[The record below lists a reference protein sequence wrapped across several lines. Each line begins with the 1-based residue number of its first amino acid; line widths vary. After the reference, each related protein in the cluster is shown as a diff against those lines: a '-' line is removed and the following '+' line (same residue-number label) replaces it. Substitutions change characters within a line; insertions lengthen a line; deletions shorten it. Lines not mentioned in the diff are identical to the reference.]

1 MKRLTKIILL
11 MLAGFSILLSSCKNE
26 IEGENNPVQVQYINL
41 DKNTA
46 YISLSI
52 ESASSVLAYRTIL
65 PAFDSFTGFEQFLL
79 TGKKDGS
86 DDSFTR
92 EFKTERDAETG
103 EVTKAAYDALN
114 GAIIPLPF
122 TKDDATETWT
132 FTLTGWYGGAKGE
145 TPEATHATTYEG
157 TKSVPV
163 TKGTVSGVSISLA
176 RTSAYDYS
184 SETKGAIAF
193 NLKFADVT
201 VVSVDAVLTPKKT
214 GGTTGSTTFSVS
226 EQTASIAFLD
236 VLPGEYTIKCTFKGV
251 NGIQVGTMQETVYVL
266 SGLTSKTTDPD
277 RIIDVNAVY
286 TITYKQG
293 DDAFTDFA
301 EGVEIP
307 YKFSRFSDVTLP
319 TADALAATFA
329 ASNIFLGW
337 YEDSGFA
344 TPITGIEKNTKVA
357 NLTVYGKF
365 ISARE
370 MPTVA
375 GVQFASDAS
384 LKVGHKLTATPYYMD
399 GDTKK
404 DFLGTIK
411 EWKWYVGDEGSGWTE
426 ITEGITTTD
435 ESPAGD
441 ETPAASSI
449 WLKPAYA
456 GKQIKVAVVQKHT
469 ITDSDG
475 NGIYEIA
482 DNTASKESATEQVAK
497 GTLAAGDTF
506 KLYYNAGETVVRS
519 VTDLSAERIT
529 IDSTVKGGIHDAN
542 DANHDSAWTLTA
554 LGITP
559 TIVFASSAPA
569 KAPEASGYY
578 EAVLSAAGYEDL
590 SLTGTNGVFIKV
602 RYAPPTKDEA
612 RSVLWKTGDSDET
625 NTMTLDCITLGC
637 IAFKKNKVAGV
648 TVYRG
653 TTKSDISGYSDVAAT
668 AAEDHSTCQMS
679 LPQGGLVLGFK
690 KNGVTETDGK
700 GNVVGFIDDSD
711 TTTLSTDD
719 LAGYIGTREIIR
731 GVVMSSENEKGI
743 KTGSTVTFHITSDV
757 AGEQRISQYNDVTW
771 TWKFGESAV
780 EASPAA
786 TITHCITQADFVAG
800 SGKMTVGANR
810 TYPIIGDRG
819 VYYNNSLTQPVEIA
833 KGDLTAPSFTYTGGS
848 KLPDDSVSTDLL
860 RTDIAPKDAISGATI
875 EWSIKTVSEVSES
888 DDGRTGS
895 VQVTVSATGYNDKTV
910 TVGNIPL
917 QTPAPEPTNPA
928 NPMYTSF
935 ELSTEKD
942 AISLGYIQFSHPDD
956 RIYDCEISVEDDSQG
971 EPVWQALTTDEF
983 KESADSFK
991 IRFKQS
997 GMYNEQIYWYDTGT
1011 NTWASKNNDV
1021 LTAIEFSNYGM
1032 DCTAR
1037 TSGGQEVTVTQI
1049 INHSSSSDISV
1060 DESNRGIRGVK
1071 DFAVT
1076 VTYIDMQ
1083 LTSQKA
1089 NGKVTITP
1097 KSGYSVSR
1105 WRIDGMSVAQFMESE
1120 GISSGVTATTGGGSG
1135 SLELTLSALK
1145 EGTYQVSAYGTD
1157 SNGITYSA
1165 GASIVVSK

>member
-92 EFKTERDAETG
+92 EFKTEREAGTG
-103 EVTKAAYDALN
+103 KVTKAAYDALN
-114 GAIIPLPF
+114 GAIIPLPL
-122 TKDDATETWT
+122 TKNGATEIWT

-157 TKSVPV
+157 TQSVSV
-163 TKGTVSGVSISLA
+163 TKGTVSGVSIQLA

-193 NLKFADVT
+193 DLKFADVT

-226 EQTASIAFLD
+226 EKTASIAFLD

-251 NGIQVGTMQETVYVL
+251 NGIQVGTMQETVHVL

-286 TITYKQG
+286 TITYKQE
-293 DDAFTDFA
+293 DAEFTDFA
-301 EGVEIP
+301 EGLEIP

-319 TADALAATFA
+319 TVDALAETFA
-329 ASNIFLGW
+329 ARNIFLGW
-337 YEDSGFA
+337 YEDSEY
-344 TPITGIEKNTKVA
+344 TKPITGIEKNTKVA
-357 NLTVYGKF
+357 DLTVYGKF

-435 ESPAGD
+435 ENPAGD

-542 DANHDSAWTLTA
+542 DANHGSAWTLTA

-612 RSVLWKTGDSDET
+612 RSVLWKDGDSDAT

-637 IAFKKNKVAGV
+637 IAFKKNKVDGV
-648 TVYRG
+648 TVYLG
-653 TTKSDISGYSDVAAT
+653 TTKSDISGYSDVAET
-668 AAEDHSTCQMS
+668 AAADHSTCQMS

-731 GVVMSSENEKGI
+731 GVAMSSVDDKGI
-743 KTGSTVTFHITSDV
+743 KTGSTVTFQATSDV
-757 AGEQRISQYNDVTW
+757 NCSQRISQYDDVEW
-771 TWKFGESAV
+771 TWNFGETTVA
-780 EASPAA
+780 ATAA
-786 TITHCITQADFVAG
+786 TITHSITQADYIAG

-810 TYPIIGDRG
+810 TYPIIGQNG
-819 VYYNNSLTQPVEIA
+819 ASYMENSSAEITID

-848 KLPDDSVSTDLL
+848 KLPDDPVSTDLL

-875 EWSIKTVSEVSES
+875 TWSIKTVSKVSES
-888 DDGRTGS
+888 GNGRTGS

-910 TVGNIPL
+910 TVENIPL
-917 QTPAPEPTNPA
+917 QTPAPEPTNST

-935 ELSTEKD
+935 KLSTEKA
-942 AISLGYIQFSHPDD
+942 AISLGYIQFSDPGD

-997 GMYNEQIYWYDTGT
+997 GMYNGQIYWYDTGT
-1011 NTWASKNNDV
+1011 NTWVSKNNDV

-1049 INHSSSSDISV
+1049 IDHSSFSDISV